1 MCGHNPSERSG
12 SFFHRFPVPTG
23 RRHDRGSRL
32 PLAVLDAMMAP
43 MNTKTQR
50 SVHLPLAASLAAAIA
65 LVLLLAFRGWME
77 NGAEMFLALAQS
89 GLSWCF

>member
-1 MCGHNPSERSG
+1 MI
-12 SFFHRFPVPTG
+12 
-23 RRHDRGSRL
+23 
-32 PLAVLDAMMAP
+32 AP

-50 SVHLPLAASLAAAIA
+50 SIRLPLAATLAAAIA
-65 LVLLLAFRGWME
+65 IVLLLAFRGWME